1 MALQTKTLLNDVG
14 SAVLAETVSQLN
26 RASGY
31 VAGPP
36 QVDTSGGTTV
46 SATFI
51 PAEDVLVTDM
61 RFLTVGITN
70 NAGDSLEVR
79 VGNDGTFG
87 NNAIAFQGPS
97 DFSAD
102 NLAAGQ
108 HSLAEGVPGQQTAWS
123 AGGVVVEAGTRI
135 WFRFVVAGGSA
146 QTLLDGITFTYR
158 PVKDQLNMQPA
169 FTPAMTRFRTV
180 AR

>member
-1 MALQTKTLLNDVG
+1 MALESKTLLNDVG

-36 QVDTSGGTTV
+36 QNNTAGGLTV
-46 SATFI
+46 NATWI
-51 PAEDVLVTDM
+51 PAEDVLVTDI

-70 NAGDSLEVR
+70 NIADELEVR
-79 VGNDGTFG
+79 VGNDALFA
-87 NNAIAFQGPS
+87 NNAPAFVGPAS
-97 DFSAD
+97 FAAD
-102 NLAAGQ
+102 NLAAGV
-108 HSLAEGVPGQQTAWS
+108 HSIA
-123 AGGVVVEAGTRI
+123 AGMAGTVTPWTPVVLVAGTRL
-135 WFRFVVAGGSA
+135 WFQFVVVGAST

-158 PVKDQLNMQPA
+158 PVKDALNLQPA
-169 FTPAMTRFRTV
+169 FTPAMTNFRTV